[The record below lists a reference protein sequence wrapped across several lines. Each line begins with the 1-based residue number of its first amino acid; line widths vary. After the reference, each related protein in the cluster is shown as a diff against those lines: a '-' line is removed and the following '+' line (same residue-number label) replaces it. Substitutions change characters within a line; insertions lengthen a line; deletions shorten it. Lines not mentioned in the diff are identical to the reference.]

1 MNILEK
7 QMINTLIDLK
17 ENYGAIGIKAEFEA
31 EVDFIVDDGD
41 RLGSVA
47 STIVRLD
54 SDGSYEVL
62 RQGSLI
68 V

>member
-1 MNILEK
+1 
-7 QMINTLIDLK
+7 MIERIS
-17 ENYGAIGIKAEFEA
+17 EIKSEFEA

-41 RLGSVA
+41 RFGSVA

-54 SDGSYEVL
+54 SDGFYEVL